1 MRNLLDLLRT
11 KEEEIVR
18 LRKEIEALKIT
29 ARFLF
34 KDTAP
39 TEKKTDVRQLLQ
51 MP

>member
-1 MRNLLDLLRT
+1 MKNLLDLLRT
-11 KEEEIVR
+11 KEEEILR

-29 ARFLF
+29 ARLLAE
-34 KDTAP
+34 DSAH